1 MPHNGSVLMRRLVV
15 DQGDV
20 ELLES
25 ATALLHARF
34 RPGRHHVAAALRTGS
49 GEIVTGV
56 HVGSRRI
63 NICAEQ
69 IALGAAL
76 GAGHTTFT
84 AGIAV
89 IMINADDVPRITSPC
104 GVCREVLSFY
114 APDMTVIVDAA
125 GEALKTYIS
134 DLLPAPWLL
143 PEESKIVPQLTI
155 NQVIPTDDHAREA

>member
-1 MPHNGSVLMRRLVV
+1 MRKLPI
-15 DQGDV
+15 DLGDV
-20 ELLES
+20 ELMEA
-25 ATALLHARF
+25 ATALLTARYHS
-34 RPGRHHVAAALRTGS
+34 GRHHVAAALRTGS
-49 GEIVTGV
+49 GEIVTGL

-76 GAGHTTFT
+76 ASGHTTFS

-89 IMINADDVPRITSPC
+89 IMMDAGDLPRITSPC

-114 APDMTVIVDAA
+114 APDMSVIVDAG

-143 PEESKIVPQLTI
+143 PSESNAIPRLIVDRVTTTADPQA
-155 NQVIPTDDHAREA
+155 P